1 MSLLEKA
8 PTPVP
13 GCGNRPEDGPQSR
26 LFSGESTM
34 NVEKIREDFP
44 ILQRKINSKPLIY
57 FDNAATTQKPQQVLR
72 TIQEFYCTYNANIH
86 RSSHTLGREATEL
99 YEQAHENVA
108 QFIGAEDERE
118 IIFVRNSTEA
128 INLVAYS
135 LLHGE
140 NERLR
145 LEPGDEVVLTIMEH
159 HSNLVPWQVLRDKGG
174 VVLRVVGINDNGEV
188 NLEQLK
194 RQVTSKTKLLCCT
207 HVSNVLGVINPVS
220 EIGRIAHEA
229 GALFLVDGAQS
240 VPHMP
245 TDVKEL
251 GCDFL
256 AFSGHKMLAPMG
268 IGVLYGRRELLEET
282 TPFLYGGDMIADVKL
297 EGARWNK
304 LPWKFEAGTSNVCG
318 GIALGGAVE
327 LKSGRRLEGAVD
339 YLQRIGMEE
348 VRAHERKLTEYALEG
363 LQAIPGVW
371 MYGPLN
377 PNERTGVIAFNV
389 IRSGELVDSHI
400 VAGFLNDEGIA
411 VRAGGHCAY
420 PLADRLGVEGTVRV
434 SFYIYNIRDEVD
446 RFLEVLEDIVRRR
459 LF

>member
-1 MSLLEKA
+1 MYVA
-8 PTPVP
+8 
-13 GCGNRPEDGPQSR
+13 
-26 LFSGESTM
+26 
-34 NVEKIREDFP
+34 KIREDFP
-44 ILQRKINSKPLIY
+44 ILQRKINGKPLIY
-57 FDNAATTQKPQQVLR
+57 FDNAATTQKPIQVLN
-72 TIQEFYCTYNANIH
+72 TIQTFYTRYNANVH

-108 QFIGAEDERE
+108 RFIGAEDERE

-140 NERLR
+140 SERLR
-145 LEPGDEVVLTIMEH
+145 LEPSDEIVRTIMEH
-159 HSNLVPWQVLRDKGG
+159 HSHLVPGEGLRDKGG
-174 VVLRVVGINDNGEV
+174 RPRGGVVLRFVDINDGGS
-188 NLEQLK
+188 LDLAQLK
-194 RQVTSKTKLLCCT
+194 RQVSGKTKLVCCT
-207 HVSNVLGVINPVS
+207 HVSNVLGTINPVR
-220 EIGRIAHEA
+220 EIGRIAHQA

-240 VPHMP
+240 VPHIP
-245 TDVKEL
+245 IDVKEL

-268 IGVLYGRRELLEET
+268 IGVLYGRRELLEEM

-348 VRAHERKLTEYALEG
+348 VRAHERELTEYALEG
-363 LQAIPGVW
+363 LQVTSGVRI
-371 MYGPLN
+371 YGPLN
-377 PNERTGVIAFNV
+377 SAERTGVIALNV
-389 IRSGELVDSHI
+389 IKGDELVDPHI

-411 VRAGGHCAY
+411 VRSGGHCAY
-420 PLADRLGVEGTVRV
+420 PLADRLGVERTVRV
-434 SFYIYNIRDEVD
+434 SFYIYNTRDEVA
-446 RFLEVLEDIVRRR
+446 RFLEVLEDIVQRR